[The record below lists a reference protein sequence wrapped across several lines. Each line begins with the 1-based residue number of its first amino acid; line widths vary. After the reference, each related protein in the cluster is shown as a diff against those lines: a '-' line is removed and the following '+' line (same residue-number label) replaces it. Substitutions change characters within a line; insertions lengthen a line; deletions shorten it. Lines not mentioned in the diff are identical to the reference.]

1 MNDEQ
6 IRSFIAIE
14 LPSEL
19 KSGLLQLQTE
29 LKLSGYTFVKWVATE
44 GIHLTLKFLGNIPSL
59 KIDEITGAMVNAIE
73 GISPFQ
79 LETAEPGVFPNLK
92 RPNVFWVGIAGDLD
106 KLALLQKRIDNVLE
120 QRGFP
125 REKHTFNPHLT
136 LARIRE
142 DASPQNRQDF
152 GKLVA
157 KKSFT
162 VKYQL
167 KVNVIS
173 LMRSQLLPGGAT
185 YHRLS
190 EVTLSA

>member
-1 MNDEQ
+1 MNDQQ
-6 IRSFIAIE
+6 IRAFIAIE

-79 LETAEPGVFPNLK
+79 LETAELGVFPNLK

-120 QRGFP
+120 QKGFP
-125 REKHTFNPHLT
+125 REKRTFNPHLT

-173 LMRSQLLPGGAT
+173 LMRSQLLPGGAM

-190 EVTLSA
+190 EVTLSV